1 MIQFSKLKPVVVAV
15 SVASAMVFTNSAL
28 ASFPNHITPISA
40 EAVKMNAALDQ
51 NQGGVVE
58 GVRNRPDWVERINVS
73 GLINVDAV
81 VRSRTPVLR
90 QTDIYTDGDWEII
103 RLDQYGRKKTAT
115 DIALADANLFVDAK
129 VNDWV
134 NTHVAL
140 QLRENRGL
148 QALQQFRKGNNF
160 DVKELA
166 VYDAYGDFVYGGY
179 DGYLTDFGLEEAE
192 GRLRVDEAY
201 FTIGNLERN
210 PFYLRAG
217 RLYVPF
223 GKYQRYQITDP
234 LTKYLSATSAT
245 AVELGAVSECG
256 LSGAVYGFRGVPRSH
271 GRYNEEYEYYEENS
285 NGRIRVESWGA
296 QIAYA
301 QEFGESCNYD
311 LGVGYLNN
319 MADVDFIHAGLRH
332 KNRDRIGAFS
342 FHGDLQL
349 GGWDFGVRYVTAL
362 DEFDGRDVPLLF
374 DRVGGAGYWDE
385 NSDEWRRHHRDAKP
399 WAATFDV
406 GYSFDAWCRHS
417 RIGLTYQRSDHTRGL
432 GPWFVGL
439 PKTRLGAE
447 WQTNLLRNVDFVLDV
462 HHDKGFSHHCGG
474 DSYDDDHRRSHG
486 GKSVTVGTARLSVAF
501 S

>member
-1 MIQFSKLKPVVVAV
+1 MSQFSKLKPVVVAV
-15 SVASAMVFTNSAL
+15 SVASAMVFTSSAL
-28 ASFPNHITPISA
+28 ANYSKPITPISA

-90 QTDIYTDGDWEII
+90 ETDVRVDYDLYAA
-103 RLDQYGRKKTAT
+103 RLDAFGRKKTAT

-129 VNDWV
+129 VNNWV
-134 NTHVAL
+134 NTHVGL

-160 DVKELA
+160 DAEQLA
-166 VYDAYGDFVYGGY
+166 RYDAHGDIDDAYL
-179 DGYLTDFGLEEAE
+179 DGTAYFSDFSTEEAE

-201 FTIGNLERN
+201 FTIGNLEQN

-217 RLYVPF
+217 RMYVPF

-245 AVELGAVSECG
+245 ALELGAVSECG
-256 LSGAVYGFRGVPRSH
+256 LSGAIYGFRGTPRQHHSF
-271 GRYNEEYEYYEENS
+271 GYNDDPYCERERT
-285 NGRIRVESWGA
+285 NGRIRVENWGA
-296 QIAYA
+296 QVAYA

-319 MADVDFIHAGLRH
+319 MGDVDFIQAGLRNKVH
-332 KNRDRIGAFS
+332 KRVGAYS
-342 FHGDLQL
+342 LHGDLQL
-349 GGWDFGVRYVTAL
+349 GEWDFEARYVSAL
-362 DEFDGRDVPLLF
+362 DNFGGDDVPLLYDHGDDDD
-374 DRVGGAGYWDE
+374 DRD
-385 NSDEWRRHHRDAKP
+385 SKP
-399 WAATFDV
+399 WAFAIDA
-406 GYSFDAWCRHS
+406 GYSFDAWDHHS
-417 RIGLTYQRSDHTRGL
+417 RFGLTYQKSKHTRGL

-439 PKTRLGAE
+439 PKTRYGAE
-447 WQTNLLRNVDFVLDV
+447 WQTNLMRNVDFVLDV
-462 HHDKGFSHHCGG
+462 HHDKGFAHRSGWSG
-474 DSYDDDHRRSHG
+474 DNEIYNVRGREHHG
-486 GKSVTVGTARLSVAF
+486 GRSVTVGAARLSVAF